1 MKQYVARMQPGSE
14 LLMSGFYV
22 DDIPVIRAEAE
33 KNGLKFVSQKEKNR
47 WAAVKFVY
55 PIG

>member
-1 MKQYVARMQPGSE
+1 MKSYVRCMHSGSE

-33 KNGLKFVSQKEKNR
+33 KHGLQFEDHREKNR
-47 WAAVKFVY
+47 WAAVRFILK
-55 PIG
+55 

>member
-1 MKQYVARMQPGSE
+1 VKSAIADFPLPDTKITYT
-14 LLMSGFYV
+14 YT
-22 DDIPVIRAEAE
+22 EAE

-47 WAAVKFVY
+47 WAAVKFIY